1 MPDSAPTPRTGVL
14 LDRAK
19 LDYELALRG
28 ITARE
33 LGARIGV
40 NEITLSHAR
49 NGRCVREG
57 TLRRIAEGLRAIP
70 QLEGAADLL
79 AEPS

>member
-1 MPDSAPTPRTGVL
+1 VESNPRPRTGVR

-33 LGARIGV
+33 LGRRIG
-40 NEITLSHAR
+40 LSEVALSRARHGHAI
-49 NGRCVREG
+49 REA
-57 TLRRIAEGLRAIP
+57 TLRRIADGLRGIP
-70 QLEGAADLL
+70 PVDGAAALL
-79 AEPS
+79 VAP